1 MKLKDIYR
9 DLRKK
14 HGLSQEELAEKLMV
28 TRQAVS
34 RWENGETVPSTDTL
48 KLMSRFYEVPINALL
63 GCPQEL
69 YCQACGMP
77 LKEDESIARE
87 PDGSFNEEHCRW
99 CWVDGKYIGP
109 ETMEE
114 MIELCVPH
122 MKMPEDA
129 AREFL
134 RKQLPTLKHWR
145 TNAQPPATEQ
155 PAVPQQKTGG

>member
-1 MKLKDIYR
+1 MKLKMIYR
-9 DLRKK
+9 EIRKK
-14 HGLSQEELAEKLMV
+14 QGLTQEEMAQKLFV

-34 RWENGETVPSTDTL
+34 RWENGESVPSIDTL
-48 KLMSRFYEVPINALL
+48 QLMSKTFGIPINALL

-77 LKEDESIARE
+77 LKDDDSIARAL
-87 PDGSFNEEHCRW
+87 DGGFDEEHCRW
-99 CWVDGKYIGP
+99 CVVDGKYVGA

-114 MIELCVPH
+114 MIEVCVPH

-129 AREFL
+129 ARDFL

-145 TNAQPPATEQ
+145 TNS
-155 PAVPQQKTGG
+155 VS